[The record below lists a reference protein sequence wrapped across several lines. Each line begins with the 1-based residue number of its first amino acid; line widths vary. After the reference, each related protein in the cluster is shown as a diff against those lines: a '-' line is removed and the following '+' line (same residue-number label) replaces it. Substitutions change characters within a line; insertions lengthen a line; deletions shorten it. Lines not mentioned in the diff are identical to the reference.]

1 MAAKDIEPHKF
12 KKGQTGNPNGR
23 PKKIIQRLE
32 DVIGRKF
39 SVGIT
44 KADKL
49 QIIESMLELSVSQLK
64 GIATDTESPVFM
76 VLIANAIKG
85 DIERKNMVTVN
96 ELLNRLYGKSSVR
109 VEVEKEDGQDQSS
122 PFAALRNINRT
133 GT

>member
-1 MAAKDIEPHKF
+1 MPKPENIEPHKF

-23 PKKIIQRLE
+23 PKKVIQRLE

-39 SVGIT
+39 NVDIT

-64 GIATDTESPVFM
+64 DIATDTESPVFM

-85 DIERKNMVTVN
+85 DIERKNLLTVN
-96 ELLNRLYGKSSVR
+96 ELFNRLYGKSSVNI
-109 VEVEKEDGQDQSS
+109 EVQKKEEFKS
-122 PFAALRNINRT
+122 PIMSIRNKAV
-133 GT
+133 